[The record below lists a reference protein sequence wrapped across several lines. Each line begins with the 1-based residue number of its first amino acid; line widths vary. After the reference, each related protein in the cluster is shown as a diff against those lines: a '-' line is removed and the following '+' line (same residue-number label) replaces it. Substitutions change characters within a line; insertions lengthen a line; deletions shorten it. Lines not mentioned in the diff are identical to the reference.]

1 MNRLLS
7 LAMNETGFAFDPSAG
22 ESYTVNH
29 TAREIIELLKRG
41 MEVEDIV
48 KRISSEYEMP
58 FEEVY
63 TDVIELIEKLRVYG
77 FIS

>member
-1 MNRLLS
+1 MSRLLS

-29 TAREIIELLKRG
+29 TAREIIELIKRG
-41 MEVEDIV
+41 MELEDIV
-48 KRISSEYEMP
+48 KKVSSEYEMP

-63 TDVIELIEKLRVYG
+63 TDVIELVEKLRVYG
-77 FIS
+77 FI

>member
-22 ESYTVNH
+22 ESYTINH
-29 TAREIIELLKRG
+29 TAREIIELIKRG
-41 MEVEDIV
+41 MEVEDIA
-48 KRISSEYEMP
+48 KKISSEYEMP

-63 TDVIELIEKLRVYG
+63 TDTIELIEKLRAYG
-77 FIS
+77 FI